1 MAPYDIFSWLF
12 FSFLDFLDLI
22 DRLDKEITF
31 MNDKNRSIYV
41 HLLYVSQ
48 LISQWG

>member
-31 MNDKNRSIYV
+31 MNDKNKFIYICCM
-41 HLLYVSQ
+41 SAN
-48 LISQWG
+48 